1 MELSELIGAVGA
13 GVQEAQALV
22 ERTAEREY
30 LRYFQPP
37 AEEGAE
43 GEGRALVPR
52 TVKVTLPRED
62 GTAAVLPVPLVA
74 LVNHAPLR
82 LEQVRVRLNIAPTLT
97 GRGTVEVTAAPA
109 EEGGHSLE
117 LLFQAGEPGEG
128 AARLN
133 GTASQML

>member
-37 AEEGAE
+37 AE

-109 EEGGHSLE
+109 EKGGHSLE

-133 GTASQML
+133 GAASQML